1 MKRADIIRKARL
13 IKAIVADVDGVLT
26 DGGIVY
32 GPKKSELKRF
42 HVHDGLGVLLARRS
56 GLKVLLV
63 SARASQALLRR
74 SREMGV
80 NRLWQGVSDKGRI
93 FDILRREFKLR
104 PHEICYVGDDLPDIP
119 LLAKA
124 GLAVAVP
131 RAAEEVRRMASRI
144 TKRHGGEGALREV
157 IEFVLK
163 AQGRWKAA
171 VNAYRD

>member
-26 DGGIVY
+26 DGGICY
-32 GPKKSELKRF
+32 GSNKSELKRF

-144 TKRHGGEGALREV
+144 TKRDGGEGALREV

>member
-1 MKRADIIRKARL
+1 MKKADIIRRARL
-13 IKAIVADVDGVLT
+13 IRAIVADVDGVLT

-32 GPKKSELKRF
+32 GSHRSEFKRF
-42 HVHDGLGVLLARRS
+42 HVHDGLAVALARRS

-80 NRLWQGVSDKGRI
+80 NRLWQGLSAKGRI
-93 FDILRREFKLR
+93 FGILQREFKLR
-104 PHEICYVGDDLPDIP
+104 PHQICAIGDDLPDLP
-119 LLAKA
+119 LLEKA

-131 RAAEEVRRMASRI
+131 RAAEEVRRVASLV
-144 TKRHGGEGALREV
+144 TKRGGGEGALREV
-157 IEFVLK
+157 IELVLK
-163 AQGRWKAA
+163 AQGRWKDA